1 MALGIDYLW
10 WFTPTRPELRTNYYE
25 RTWPKREVKRMYKL
39 DSFSMEEEDTDP
51 DKKYFAV
58 EQRKSQFEKKLFW
71 LLAGLLVLIFIFILQ
86 DILLEQGLAK
96 WGWAYT
102 EKPKNVLP
110 ESQRK

>member
-1 MALGIDYLW
+1 MKKVYGKQQSFFINLKMALGIDYLW

-58 EQRKSQFEKKLFW
+58 EQRKS
-71 LLAGLLVLIFIFILQ
+71 
-86 DILLEQGLAK
+86 
-96 WGWAYT
+96 
-102 EKPKNVLP
+102 
-110 ESQRK
+110 